1 MRNKEIYQNKVTRLE
16 SMMNSIY
23 RAVSTNDRQ
32 TAYEQ
37 ITLAKET
44 LSDLQ
49 TMINR
54 EQTVYK

>member
-16 SMMNSIY
+16 SMMNNIH

>member
-1 MRNKEIYQNKVTRLE
+1 MRNKEVYQNKVTRLE
-16 SMMNSIY
+16 SMMNNIQ

-32 TAYEQ
+32 MAFEQ
-37 ITLAKET
+37 IVLAKET

>member
-16 SMMNSIY
+16 SMMNNIQ

-32 TAYEQ
+32 MAFEQ
-37 ITLAKET
+37 IVLAKET

>member
-1 MRNKEIYQNKVTRLE
+1 MRNKEVYQNKVTRLE
-16 SMMNSIY
+16 SMMNNIQ

-32 TAYEQ
+32 MAFEQ
-37 ITLAKET
+37 IALAKET

>member
-16 SMMNSIY
+16 SMMNNIQ

-32 TAYEQ
+32 VAFEQ
-37 ITLAKET
+37 IVLAKET

>member
-16 SMMNSIY
+16 SMMNNIH
-23 RAVSTNDRQ
+23 RAISTNDRQ